1 MANVFISRGIEKC
14 SFIKQELDQSGH
26 KVICES
32 CIETQSVPFTVQ
44 LNFDWIFFSSS
55 EGVRHFFS
63 QKKINISSKLAA
75 MGIGTAGEL
84 EQYGSIEFIGST
96 TNPAKVAEEFSKKI
110 LHNET
115 TLFPVGKKS
124 LRSIPKYFPS
134 DKKTEIIVYDTL
146 QKKISVPVQD
156 VYVFSSPSN
165 FLSFAQQNSI
175 SNQSAI
181 ITFGPSTSKSVRE
194 KGMTVKIELTETSE
208 RNIVNAINS
217 VLSS

>member
-14 SFIKQELDQSGH
+14 SFIKQELDHVGH
-26 KVICES
+26 KLTCES
-32 CIETQSVPFTVQ
+32 CIETQAIPFTLQ

-63 QKKINISSKLAA
+63 QKKMDISSKLAA
-75 MGIGTAGEL
+75 MGIGTAAEL
-84 EQYGSIEFIGST
+84 EQYGSVEFIGST
-96 TNPAKVAEEFSKKI
+96 TNPAEVAEAFSKKI

-124 LRSIPKYFPS
+124 LRSIPKHFPS

-146 QKKISVPVQD
+146 QKKTSVPIQD

-175 SNQSAI
+175 SSKSAI
-181 ITFGPSTSKSVRE
+181 ITFGPSTSTSVRK
-194 KGMTVKIELTETSE
+194 KGLTVQIELTETSE